1 MDARVSLGTVA
12 RVLQTGYPEAA
23 WARSNLPASFRRL
36 NPMRLMVLLFAAI
49 LAAAPARAGQQPAS
63 SEQVEKPSFE
73 LPVSLDKIK
82 EALARTPTLSLR
94 DVDERPTFRVQIL
107 ERQKI
112 EELLATLDFKSGPT
126 PAGGVYWNEVQR
138 QMWPA
143 VENPLRQPYAA
154 YSQGELL
161 TILIENLVGKYL
173 AGKALDGISSA
184 ERRHAEAAARD
195 EVQQAVRD
203 FCAAQPNSGAGI
215 QICSTSAA
223 IR

>member
-1 MDARVSLGTVA
+1 ML
-12 RVLQTGYPEAA
+12 
-23 WARSNLPASFRRL
+23 
-36 NPMRLMVLLFAAI
+36 LLFTAI

-63 SEQVEKPSFE
+63 SGQDEQTSFD
-73 LPVSLDKIK
+73 LPVSLDKIR
-82 EALARTPTLSLR
+82 EGLERTPTLSLR

-112 EELLATLDFKSGPT
+112 EELLSTLDFKSGPT
-126 PAGGVYWNEVQR
+126 PAGGIYWNEVQR

-161 TILIENLVGKYL
+161 TILVENLVGKYL
-173 AGKALDGISSA
+173 AGKAVEAISSA

-195 EVQQAVRD
+195 EVQQAIHD
-203 FCAAQPNSGAGI
+203 YCAAQPNRGAGI